1 MLYDGPTKKIKLLSL
16 KRYTA
21 KYPPIGIKAVIMGG
35 EPRRDHLFCLNRM
48 ENWLKGGKCTRV
60 FTK

>member
-1 MLYDGPTKKIKLLSL
+1 MVQQRIKLLSL

-21 KYPPIGIKAVIMGG
+21 EFHPIGIKAVIMGG
-35 EPRRDHLFCLNRM
+35 EHRRDHLFCLNRM
-48 ENWLKGGKCTRV
+48 ENWLKGGKCTKV